1 MSHSS
6 VAVVGSG
13 IVGTAIAYQL
23 TKRGHDV
30 VLFEKGPEY
39 PYPHTTQFQERMLYN
54 YENPAYR
61 LPADLKNLT
70 LSGDYQYNLDS
81 ERPMV
86 VGGCATEW
94 LAETLRMRPQ
104 DFKTQTRYGYGGDW
118 PLAYEDLEA
127 DYCEAE
133 HLLGVSGTDADNP
146 FAPPRSR
153 PYPLPPFEL
162 SADDR
167 ILAERLR
174 EYGIVLHTTPQA
186 RTRLPYEQR
195 PACMNHGT
203 CSWCPIG
210 ARYSPNY
217 HLALA
222 MKTGLCRLHT
232 NTSVRRIL
240 FDESG
245 RARALVYRPN
255 DATTDSEHSA
265 EVIVIAA
272 GAIESARLLLLST
285 GARHPD
291 GLRPGGHLGRH
302 LVFHHFWMNQ
312 LHYGGAF
319 FPGSVGAATARCH
332 QFLDP
337 GGRGRHGGIKVEFS
351 SDEYFMPGEPLET
364 KTGPEIVEALTE
376 MRHWRVLSLHAES
389 APSAR
394 KFVTLSEKRDRFGDA
409 FAHVQY
415 ECADFDHETYQF
427 GQQLVDKFA
436 AGTGADG
443 VQRGGVYT
451 YSSAAHHMGTCRMGV
466 DARDSVVDRF
476 GKVHGSPNLFVIGGS
491 NFVGSSALQPTLT
504 MVALA
509 IRGARHMAD
518 QLL

>member
-1 MSHSS
+1 MSQSS

-13 IVGTAIAYQL
+13 IVGTTIAYLL
-23 TKRGHDV
+23 TKRGYDV

-39 PYPHTTQFQERMLYN
+39 PYPHTVQFQERMRYKH
-54 YENPAYR
+54 ENSRYR

-70 LSGDYQYNLDS
+70 LAGDYQYDIDS

-86 VGGCATEW
+86 VGGSATEW

-104 DFKTQTRYGYGGDW
+104 DFNTQTRYEYAGDW
-118 PLAYEDLEA
+118 PLGYDDLEA

-174 EYGIVLHTTPQA
+174 EHGIVLHTTPQA
-186 RTRLPYEQR
+186 RTRLPYETR
-195 PACMNHGT
+195 PACMNHGS
-203 CSWCPIG
+203 CSFCPIG

-217 HLALA
+217 HVALAL
-222 MKTGLCRLHT
+222 KTGLCTLHT
-232 NTSVRRIL
+232 NTSVRRVV
-240 FDESG
+240 FDGSG
-245 RARALVYRPN
+245 RARAIVYRPN
-255 DATTDSEHSA
+255 DATADREHSA
-265 EVIVIAA
+265 KAIVIAA
-272 GAIESARLLLLST
+272 GAIESARLLLLSA
-285 GARHPD
+285 GDPHPD
-291 GLRPGGHLGRH
+291 GIRPDGHLGRH
-302 LVFHHFWMNQ
+302 LVFHHFWINR
-312 LHYGGAF
+312 LHYREAF
-319 FPGSVGAATARCH
+319 FPGSIGAATGRCH

-337 GGRGRHGGIKVEFS
+337 AARGRHGGIKVEFS
-351 SDEYFMPGEPLET
+351 SDEYFMPGEPLEY
-364 KTGPEIVEALTE
+364 KTGPEIVAALTE
-376 MRHWRVLSLHAES
+376 MRHWRLLSLHAES
-389 APSAR
+389 APSDR
-394 KFVTLSEKRDRFGDA
+394 KFVALSDKRDRFGDA

-415 ECADFDHETYQF
+415 ESADFDHETYQF

-436 AGTGADG
+436 AATGAEAIE
-443 VQRGGVYT
+443 RGGVYT
-451 YSSAAHHMGTCRMGV
+451 YSSAAHHMGSCRMGV
-466 DARDSVVDRF
+466 DAADSVVDRF
-476 GKVHGSPNLFVIGGS
+476 GKVHGSPNLYVIGGS

-509 IRGARHMAD
+509 IRATRHIVD